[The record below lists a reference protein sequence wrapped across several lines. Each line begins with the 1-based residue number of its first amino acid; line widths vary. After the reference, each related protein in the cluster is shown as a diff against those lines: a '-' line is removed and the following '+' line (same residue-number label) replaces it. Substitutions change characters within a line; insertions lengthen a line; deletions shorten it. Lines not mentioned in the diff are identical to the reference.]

1 MKRLCYTT
9 KELTKFDDILAESL
23 RTTCRHGLKDGDNR
37 ARNRK
42 LDQAQ
47 FIDIG
52 SQKLLQFKKGN
63 KVSLVGWLAFVKR
76 WSTEKEP
83 TIPWLGV
90 DEGIFRLREIAV

>member
-1 MKRLCYTT
+1 MTFWQKVC
-9 KELTKFDDILAESL
+9 
-23 RTTCRHGLKDGDNR
+23 GLLDGDNR
-37 ARNRK
+37 GGNRK
-42 LDQAQ
+42 LDPAQ

>member
-1 MKRLCYTT
+1 MKRLCSTT
-9 KELTKFDDILAESL
+9 KELTKFDDILAESVW
-23 RTTCRHGLKDGDNR
+23 TTCRHGLKDGDNR
-37 ARNRK
+37 GRNRK
-42 LDQAQ
+42 LGPAQ